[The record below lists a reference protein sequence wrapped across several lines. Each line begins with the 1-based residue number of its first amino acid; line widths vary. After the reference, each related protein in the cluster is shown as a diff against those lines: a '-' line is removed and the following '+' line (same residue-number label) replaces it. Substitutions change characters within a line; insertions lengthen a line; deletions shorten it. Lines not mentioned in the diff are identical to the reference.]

1 MKIEINIQELK
12 LANEAALHIQ
22 HSLAKS
28 HIDRKYMGQ
37 DEKFALLSFAMR
49 VTTFF
54 LELEKNNSEIH

>member
-1 MKIEINIQELK
+1 MKLEVNIHELK

-28 HIDRKYMGQ
+28 HIDRKYLGQ
-37 DEKFALLSFAMR
+37 DEKFSLLSFAMR

-54 LELEKNNSEIH
+54 LEVEKNNSETH